1 MNDILTQLA
10 KDLDE
15 FEYDYD
21 YYGYVDAFDDRDK
34 AREDLK
40 QDLID
45 GKCLGEIIDHL
56 TEIVNEHD
64 NEWEDRAQ
72 KLIARI
78 KAL

>member
-1 MNDILTQLA
+1 MYDIFTQLA

-21 YYGYVDAFDDRDK
+21 YYGYVDAFDDRDQ

-45 GKCLGEIIDHL
+45 GRCLEKIIAHL

-64 NEWEDRAQ
+64 IEWEPRAQ

-78 KAL
+78 KAI